1 MAERFEFLETDSAEI
16 HNSILDFV
24 MDEVDEPLYPGDERR
39 MFMEAVILVLVQ
51 VYNNMNDTAKQKMLQ
66 YARGYVLDA
75 LGEQKNTK
83 RLEASPA
90 SDTFRFTLSA
100 AQSVNT
106 IIPEGTRITPDGEI
120 YFATTAAAVLQ
131 AGSLYVDVHAEC
143 MTAGEEYNGLPAG
156 SVNVLVDLIPYVAAV
171 ENLNGTSGGDDGEP
185 YPWEDGGAG
194 DERYRERIQLAS
206 GSYSVAATES
216 SIRYFA
222 LSADPDIIDV
232 SVDSPEGNQINIYP
246 LMKGGA
252 VPTEDD
258 LKKIQAVFDDDVRLM
273 TDVITVKAPTQKTY
287 DITLK
292 YYCTLDN
299 EAQAAETVEAAGG
312 ALDLYKEWQ
321 CGALGRDINPD
332 YLKKLILAP
341 ADGTSAVDRVDIT
354 APVFASL
361 DDDEVAKF
369 SGQITVTHGRS

>member
-1 MAERFEFLETDSAEI
+1 MAERFDFLETDSKEI
-16 HNSILDFV
+16 YDSILDFV

-39 MFMEAVILVLVQ
+39 LFLEAIILVVVQ
-51 VYNNMNDTAKQKMLQ
+51 LYNNANDAAKQKTLQ

-75 LGEQKNTK
+75 LGENKNTK
-83 RLEASPA
+83 RLAPA
-90 SDTFRFTLSA
+90 AATDIFRFKVSA
-100 AQSVNT
+100 VQSSNI

-120 YFATTAAAVLQ
+120 YFATTAATVLQ
-131 AGSLYVDVHAEC
+131 AGELYVDVQAEC
-143 MTAGEEYNGLPAG
+143 TTAGEAYNNLPAG
-156 SVNVLVDLIPYVAAV
+156 SVNILVDLIPYISSA

-185 YPWEDGGAG
+185 YPWEDGGSG
-194 DERYRERIQLAS
+194 DNRYRERIRLAS
-206 GSYSVAATES
+206 GAYSVAATES
-216 SIRYFA
+216 SIKYFA

-232 SVDSPEGNQINIYP
+232 SVYSPSANVIYVYP

-252 VPTEDD
+252 VPTESDIS
-258 LKKIQAVFDDDVRLM
+258 KIQKVFGDDVRLM
-273 TDVITVKAPTQKTY
+273 TDTITVKAPTQKSY

-299 EAQAAETVEAAGG
+299 EAQAAKTVEAAGG
-312 ALDLYKEWQ
+312 AIDQYKEWQ

-341 ADGTSAVDRVDIT
+341 ADGSTAVDRVDIT
-354 APVFASL
+354 KPVFTAI

-369 SGQITVTHGRS
+369 SGTITVTHGRS